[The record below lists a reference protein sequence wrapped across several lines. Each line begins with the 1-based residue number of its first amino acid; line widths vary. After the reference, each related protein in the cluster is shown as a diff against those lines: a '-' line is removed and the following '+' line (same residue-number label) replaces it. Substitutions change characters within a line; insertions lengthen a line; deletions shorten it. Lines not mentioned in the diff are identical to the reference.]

1 MCFAPARLDGGG
13 TIARPEIGVSMS
25 PPGIRNVLHTVT
37 SGTTADADLL
47 ARFAATRDESAFELL
62 VWRHA
67 ALVQRVCKAVLRDHH
82 AAEDAAQAAFLVLA
96 RKAHTFANRGSVV
109 GWLYRVARRIAVRAA
124 KDRARQR
131 VTSAELDRLPDSP
144 SEPST
149 EPDEVAALCA
159 EVDRLPERYRVPILL
174 CFFERLTHTEAAHR
188 TGWPVGTVAG
198 QLARAKA
205 LLARRLSKKG
215 IGVATVVLG
224 VPAGTFIGTT
234 TRAAVAF
241 AVALPSGAVVPG
253 VEPSVIRLAEGALR
267 TVTTF
272 TWKLTAAAA
281 ALVCAVSVVTA
292 GMFSFAAPPV
302 PPPEVPVAAAP
313 VPEPKKPAA
322 GDRVA
327 NALQRAR
334 SKNNLTQIA
343 IAMLNYNDANGHF
356 PENITDKNGKPLLSW
371 RVAII
376 PYFDGGQELYKQFKL
391 DEPWDSAHNKKLLEA
406 MPNVYWVGFEPR
418 GETKTY
424 YQAFAGPGTVFDPGK
439 KVRPE
444 IITDGP
450 ANTLAVVE
458 AGPPVEWTKPADIPY
473 DPKNPLPKLD
483 GPFSNALLAVTAD
496 GNPYAFPRNLDE
508 TNLRRMIEIA
518 DGRSVSPKKL
528 SIQFSLDAED
538 LKAAQQGIGH
548 NERLITL
555 IADELKE
562 QQKLILEL
570 IKRPNASDVDLDR
583 LGQKIAELE
592 FFLARIRKETE
603 ELKKQLKADP
613 PADPKK

>member
-1 MCFAPARLDGGG
+1 MSQPA
-13 TIARPEIGVSMS
+13 
-25 PPGIRNVLHTVT
+25 IRNVLHTVT
-37 SGTTADADLL
+37 AGTGAADAELL

-67 ALVQRVCKAVLRDHH
+67 ALIQRVCKAILRDHH

-109 GWLYRVARRIAVRAA
+109 GWLYRVARRIAVRASKA
-124 KDRARQR
+124 RAQQQMP
-131 VTSAELDRLPDSP
+131 SAELDRLPALA
-144 SEPST
+144 SEPSV
-149 EPDEVAALCA
+149 ESDEVAALCA
-159 EVDRLPERYRVPILL
+159 EVDRLPERYRVPVLL
-174 CFFERLTHTEAAHR
+174 CFFEGLTYAEAAHR
-188 TGWPVGTVAG
+188 TGWPVGTIAG

-205 LLARRLSKKG
+205 LLARRLSKRG
-215 IGVATVVLG
+215 VGVATVVLG

-241 AVALPSGAVVPG
+241 AVPVPNGAVVPS

-267 TVTTF
+267 TMSPL

-281 ALVCAVSVVTA
+281 ALVCAVAVVTA
-292 GMFSFAAPPV
+292 GVLGFTAPPA
-302 PPPEVPVAAAP
+302 PPTEVPVTAP
-313 VPEPKKPAA
+313 VPEPKKPA

-327 NALQRAR
+327 DAQQRAR

-343 IAMLNYNDANGHF
+343 IAMLSYNDAYGHF

-371 RVAII
+371 RVAIL
-376 PYFDGGQELYKQFKL
+376 PYFAGGQEFYKQFKL
-391 DEPWDSAHNKKLLEA
+391 NEPWDSEHNKKLLET

-424 YQAFAGPGTVFDPGK
+424 YQVFVGPGTVFDPGK

-444 IITDGP
+444 LITDGT

-458 AGPPVEWTKPADIPY
+458 AGPPVEWTRPADIAY
-473 DPKNPLPKLD
+473 DPQKPLPKLD
-483 GPFSNALLAVTAD
+483 GPFSNALITVTASGD
-496 GNPYAFPRNLDE
+496 THLFPRNLDE
-508 TNLRRMIEIA
+508 KTLRRMIEIA
-518 DGRSVSPKKL
+518 DGEPVSPKEL
-528 SIQFSLDAED
+528 SISFPVEAED
-538 LKAAQQGIGH
+538 LKMAQQLIGG
-548 NERLITL
+548 NEKLITA

-570 IKRPNASDVDLDR
+570 IKRPNASDADLDR
-583 LGQKIAELE
+583 LGQKLAELE
-592 FFLARIRKETE
+592 FFLARLKKETE
-603 ELKKQLKADP
+603 ALKKQLKADT
-613 PADPKK
+613 PAAPKK